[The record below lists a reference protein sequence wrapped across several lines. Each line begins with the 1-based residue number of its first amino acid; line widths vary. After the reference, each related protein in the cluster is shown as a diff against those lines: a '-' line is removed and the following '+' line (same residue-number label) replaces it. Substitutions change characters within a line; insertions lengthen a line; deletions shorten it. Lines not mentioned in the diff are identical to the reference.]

1 MRAVLAR
8 GFGGVEVLEVAQVAV
23 PAAGP
28 GQVRIRVEA
37 AAVNPVDLATR
48 SGALTEAGLL
58 PGRDLVGLG
67 WDVAGAI
74 AEAGQGVSG
83 FATGDR
89 VIGLSD
95 RLDVTLG
102 THADQVVL
110 DATAVARAPAGIP
123 AVAAATLPL
132 SGLTA
137 VQALDQLGLVEGQS
151 LLVTGAAGAV
161 GGFAVQLAAKRGL
174 RVVAVAGQDDEELVR
189 AMGAEWFVPRSA
201 VRLGTAVRE
210 FHPAGLDGAVD
221 AAALGVVALDAVR
234 GGGAFAALVPGA
246 APAPLRGTRVFPT
259 WIRADGARLADL
271 VALAEAGK
279 LTLRVAETFPLEH
292 VRAAHERVAKS
303 GLRGRV
309 VLVP

>member
-8 GFGGVEVLEVAQVAV
+8 GFGGVEVLQVAEMAV

-48 SGALTEAGLL
+48 SGALTQAGLL
-58 PGRDLVGLG
+58 PERDLVGLG
-67 WDVAGAI
+67 WDVAGVI
-74 AEAGQGVSG
+74 AEVGQGVSG
-83 FATGDR
+83 FAGGDR

-123 AVAAATLPL
+123 AVAVATLPL
-132 SGLTA
+132 NGLTA
-137 VQALDQLGLVEGQS
+137 VQALDQLELVEGQS

-161 GGFAVQLAAKRGL
+161 GGFAVQLAAERGL
-174 RVVAVAGQDDEELVR
+174 RVVAVAGQDDEDLVR
-189 AMGAEWFVPRSA
+189 AMGAEWLVPRSA

-210 FHPAGLDGAVD
+210 MHP
-221 AAALGVVALDAVR
+221 
-234 GGGAFAALVPGA
+234 GGARAGGQGRAARPRGARALKRGRPRPSASLTRSQTAAYYRQPEGCLWLSARARSLQKGARHAERRPDGRGVPGPVGPRPA
-246 APAPLRGTRVFPT
+246 ATAGPA
-259 WIRADGARLADL
+259 
-271 VALAEAGK
+271 E
-279 LTLRVAETFPLEH
+279 
-292 VRAAHERVAKS
+292 
-303 GLRGRV
+303 
-309 VLVP
+309 